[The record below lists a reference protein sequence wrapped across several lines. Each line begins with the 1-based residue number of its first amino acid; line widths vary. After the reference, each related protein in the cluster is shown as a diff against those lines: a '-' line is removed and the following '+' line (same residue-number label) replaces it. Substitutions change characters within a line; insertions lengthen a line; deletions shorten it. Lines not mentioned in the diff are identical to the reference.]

1 MLDNRIHELREV
13 TLHQKELQ
21 LFFPFLLVSS
31 QLAAICITWQHLA
44 AHLCSVLAFDRC
56 KEEDNVACIFKRECI
71 FFWVSVLFYP
81 QMNCFWVATWFAPC
95 CAGSRSYF
103 PGNSS
108 MHLYTGR
115 YLQRVPHAILPY
127 SCLPRRVREAF
138 AVDLPSTTGQSISMG
153 KTFFLPR

>member
-1 MLDNRIHELREV
+1 MNLGRLNFTKRNCNS
-13 TLHQKELQ
+13 
-21 LFFPFLLVSS
+21 FFPFLLVSS

-56 KEEDNVACIFKRECI
+56 KEEDNVACIFKRKYG
-71 FFWVSVLFYP
+71 FFWVPVLCYP
-81 QMNCFWVATWFAPC
+81 QTNCFWVATWFAPS

-115 YLQRVPHAILPY
+115 YLQRVPHAMLPY
-127 SCLPRRVREAF
+127 SCLPWRVWEAF
-138 AVDLPSTTGQSISMG
+138 AMDLPSTTRQSISMG
-153 KTFFLPR
+153 KTLFLPR